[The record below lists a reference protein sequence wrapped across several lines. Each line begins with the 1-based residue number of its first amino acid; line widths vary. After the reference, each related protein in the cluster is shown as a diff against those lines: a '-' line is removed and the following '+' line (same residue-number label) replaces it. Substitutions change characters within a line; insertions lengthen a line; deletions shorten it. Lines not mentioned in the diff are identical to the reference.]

1 MTPQFLRSEAA
12 RFREMA
18 EQVTDREAS
27 RQRLLGMALDYE
39 ARAAAADADRSAEPQ
54 PEPAEASA
62 EPEPEREPEPGPAT
76 DEPIKL
82 RPGRRR
88 LSKAKL
94 PLKYLPSPCG
104 RGLEG

>member
-62 EPEPEREPEPGPAT
+62 EPEPERNRSQGPQQT
-76 DEPIKL
+76 N
-82 RPGRRR
+82 R
-88 LSKAKL
+88 S
-94 PLKYLPSPCG
+94 SS
-104 RGLEG
+104 GLEGGGSRCAGSAGRP

>member
-39 ARAAAADADRSAEPQ
+39 ARATAAEAVRAAQPQ
-54 PEPAEASA
+54 PEPVAEPA
-62 EPEPEREPEPGPAT
+62 PEPEREPEAAPVS
-76 DEPIKL
+76 DEPIKA

-88 LSKAKL
+88 LTL
-94 PLKYLPSPCG
+94 
-104 RGLEG
+104 RG